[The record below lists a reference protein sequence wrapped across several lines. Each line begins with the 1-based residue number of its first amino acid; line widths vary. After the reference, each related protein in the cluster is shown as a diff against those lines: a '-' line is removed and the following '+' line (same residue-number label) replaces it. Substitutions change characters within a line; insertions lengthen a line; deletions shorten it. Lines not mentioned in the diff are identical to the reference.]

1 MGNEMSTMEVP
12 EEQDENID
20 ESDPEIIT
28 VNKSEQVVL
37 KSAPRVSSMKEN
49 DQVDRKQITHKE
61 NVITT
66 TQKTIVISPFSNGID
81 AKPPATTA
89 KSKYRV
95 IISRPAPGLTTFQT
109 NGPDIWSNKT
119 EQQPAVQ
126 GQINTPLVLESA
138 VTQKSVNG
146 NLNQAPPTLEET
158 KPIEIEVTPSKPKEI
173 TIFHRLF
180 KPEKKVEVSVQSQEQ
195 DTPDGSIVTIKPD
208 MFSEYAS
215 SIQGQEHTTVLLEQ
229 AVPQVSVGGNTRQA
243 PPTVQGQINT
253 PLVKESVVT
262 QKSVNGNLNQAPLT
276 LPMEIEVTPSKPKEI
291 NIFHRLFMPEKKVE
305 VTVQSQEQDTPDGG
319 IETIKPDMVS
329 EYPSRIQGQVDTPVL
344 LKLAIPQAS
353 VGGNAR
359 QAPPTVQG
367 QINTPLEMESVVTQ
381 KSVNGNLNQ
390 APPTLEVTKPVEIE
404 VTPSKPK
411 EISIFHRLFMPE
423 KKVEVTVQSQG
434 QDTPDGGIVTIK
446 PDMVSEYP
454 SSIQG
459 QEDTPVFLEEA
470 APQACVGGKI
480 SQAPLTVQ
488 GQINTPLVME
498 SVVTQKSVNGN
509 LNQAPPTL
517 EVTKPVEIEVTPSKP
532 KEISIFHRLF
542 MPEKKVEV
550 TVQSQEQDTPDGG
563 IVTIKP
569 DMVSEYPSSIQGQ
582 EDTPVFLEEIVPQA
596 SAGGN
601 ISQTPSTINESPTGT
616 EATPSKPK
624 EINIFNRIFKPE
636 KKIQIEVPQEPQEE
650 ENQNMSIKVEQ
661 NASLQCSI
669 PQPQN
674 IDDYKQAAVQ
684 VQSSNTESQTA
695 QEFKEIQTKSEATQT
710 TPTSDIHPVMSFF
723 KTLVSP
729 NKPVTKTEEEPKND
743 VDETKKES
751 EGKRKSSS
759 KKEKAKSLPRLEIEA
774 KGLKISERPKTG
786 TFSRLFRQKAKKEEQ
801 QANDNQVVE
810 EPSIVAVTVNSEKAA
825 PVQILTLETKTSD
838 SNVQPQIPEQNSKD
852 EVKVAKENTPRVKPF
867 WRKSFKGDPQP
878 SKTEDNSIKEEPSFI
893 SVTDNAS
900 AEPETKT
907 VKADVDTKTVT
918 LGNKAPETQDK
929 NKKPED
935 GKNTKPKLMMFFK
948 QLTLDL
954 SDGAET
960 TKTEKTVV
968 TAVVEAPAP
977 TQKSKENPKEKKGAS
992 EKITKQE
999 SKENLETVSLTQQQ
1013 ADPVL
1018 VQNGGDAAKDSQMK
1032 RVEKR
1037 QSLGSFFK
1045 AIGPRRMC
1053 DAEVQTDPVSILPAE
1068 KLK

>member
-743 VDETKKES
+743 VDET
-751 EGKRKSSS
+751 
-759 KKEKAKSLPRLEIEA
+759 
-774 KGLKISERPKTG
+774 
-786 TFSRLFRQKAKKEEQ
+786 AKKEEQ
-801 QANDNQVVE
+801 QANDN
-810 EPSIVAVTVNSEKAA
+810 
-825 PVQILTLETKTSD
+825 
-838 SNVQPQIPEQNSKD
+838 QIPEQNSKD

-867 WRKSFKGDPQP
+867 WRK
-878 SKTEDNSIKEEPSFI
+878 
-893 SVTDNAS
+893 AS

-948 QLTLDL
+948 QLSVIGDGGNPNSEDVNEKSSSQPTLDL